1 MKKRIG
7 LLLIV
12 VLAVIIILFI
22 FKARGSK
29 DITLIKSENTVLTI
43 TDTENKES
51 SEKTDPE
58 NTEIVPS
65 LEKLMTKSNEAI
77 NHLKSYIMNGSSVK
91 DMYYYKYGEK
101 IQKKQSLF
109 IREEYVNEPTKL
121 HTTINIKSDKK
132 SREIEQYLTKDGL
145 YTLDDGIFTVD
156 NEERWVHENDDTIQE
171 TLKDQKDNNNLSM
184 QLKRYS
190 TIKDKTKITIEDDH
204 YVLTA
209 SIDGDKLDTLGRDL
223 LSSNLTDEDVEIKEV
238 LDQMKF
244 TTIKMKTKINKDTL
258 LPVSTDTEI
267 SLEYNLNGNKLF
279 VNWYLNFKFDNFNKI
294 YRITIPSKVLNSVKA
309 H

>member
-1 MKKRIG
+1 
-7 LLLIV
+7 V

-132 SREIEQYLTKDGL
+132 TREIEQYLTKDGL

-258 LPVSTDTEI
+258 LQVSTDTEI

>member
-1 MKKRIG
+1 
-7 LLLIV
+7 V